1 MMYDRIHRNVNIKD
15 DLRTFQE
22 LVTVGNSVNLNI
34 QLGLDVP
41 LLHFDGKLPILDLKV
56 WVEDNQIR
64 HIFYRREVAP
74 SPLIVKES
82 ALSNWTKRDTL
93 FQKSPRIL
101 KNCVRTAHLDVI
113 RSFLAEFAYRMR
125 TSP

>member
-74 SPLIVKES
+74 FLLIIKKS
-82 ALSNWTKRDTL
+82 ALSN
-93 FQKSPRIL
+93 
-101 KNCVRTAHLDVI
+101 
-113 RSFLAEFAYRMR
+113 
-125 TSP
+125 